1 MDNIRDLY
9 QEVIIEHGRHP
20 RHFGTIV
27 DASSSAKGKNALC
40 GDQITVYLNI
50 IDNTITDIK
59 FDGQGCAICMASS
72 SLMAEHLFGKSVE
85 AASALFETFHRLITE
100 QGFELCDD
108 SLGKLVILSGVREY
122 PARVK
127 CATLAWH
134 TLMNAIQYV
143 NEIATT
149 E

>member
-20 RHFGTIV
+20 RNFGSIEG
-27 DASSSAKGKNALC
+27 ASCCAKGKNALC
-40 GDQITVYLNI
+40 GDQITVYMNI
-50 IDNTITDIK
+50 VDDTISDIK

-72 SLMAEHLFGKSVE
+72 SLMTEHLIGKSVTL
-85 AASALFETFHRLITE
+85 ASSLFDTFHRLITE
-100 QGFELCDD
+100 QGFELSDD
-108 SLGKLVILSGVREY
+108 SLGKLMILSGVREY

-134 TLMNAIQYV
+134 TMMNAISH
-143 NEIATT
+143 NNDIATT